1 MSLHTDGIYSRC
13 RECETHYIS
22 SADYTGKKTLAPFQ
36 LKRKYGI
43 IHLVFFHT
51 KLDKTGDLHV
61 KQIRLNSVKCS
72 MLDLKQKAQ
81 SI

>member
-1 MSLHTDGIYSRC
+1 MFLHLHTDGICSRC
-13 RECETHYIS
+13 RECKTHYIS
-22 SADYTGKKTLAPFQ
+22 SADNT
-36 LKRKYGI
+36 KRKYGI
-43 IHLVFFHT
+43 IHLVFFHM

-61 KQIRLNSVKCS
+61 KQIKLNSVKCS